1 MNTTTTGCLCNPTL
15 QTQEDAPPYAQR
27 PNTIRE
33 TCRVRRAK
41 RRTGSR
47 RKTWRSGTSATS
59 ALTAQSLAGTSVTTK
74 LETLRTI
81 VRDHQYAEVDGSRVD
96 AFTANAILNLYDA
109 LNDANKTKLL
119 SLDVTQMAD
128 VTWTML
134 K

>member
-1 MNTTTTGCLCNPTL
+1 
-15 QTQEDAPPYAQR
+15 
-27 PNTIRE
+27 
-33 TCRVRRAK
+33 
-41 RRTGSR
+41 
-47 RKTWRSGTSATS
+47 
-59 ALTAQSLAGTSVTTK
+59 VTTK